1 MHWQQKLPAAVAEEA
16 HNFVA
21 RLEGALRHRA
31 VGATLTGFKA
41 PRLSQ
46 SNQMYSPVTSFF
58 LLLATPRLVSEGMGD
73 REGGEGV
80 GIHVGPAFTRGAKEN
95 GWDAANAADFSLRG
109 ATYLKDKVKTKSEGS
124 AFRLAGVSAGG
135 PKSHGRDWRACGG
148 GGEAPRTRVS
158 LRRARK
164 DSDLPSSHTPRGA
177 TRAS

>member
-31 VGATLTGFKA
+31 VGATLTGFKE

-46 SNQMYSPVTSFF
+46 SNQMDSPVTSFF

-164 DSDLPSSHTPRGA
+164 DLPSSHTPRGA

>member
-16 HNFVA
+16 HDFVA

-31 VGATLTGFKA
+31 VGATLTGFKE

-46 SNQMYSPVTSFF
+46 SNQMDSPVTSFF

-164 DSDLPSSHTPRGA
+164 DLPSSHTPRGA

>member
-46 SNQMYSPVTSFF
+46 SNQMDSPVTSFF

-164 DSDLPSSHTPRGA
+164 DLPSSHTPRGA